1 MSEENEE
8 FEQEDE
14 LFEHYRFK
22 ADAGQEI
29 VRIDK
34 YLLDRLPNTSR
45 NKIQNAAKNG
55 NVMVNK
61 VLVKQN
67 YKVKPGDEVSIVMPY
82 PVREIEL
89 IPENIPIDIVFE
101 DEYLAVVNKP
111 SNMVVH
117 PAYGNY
123 TGTLVNA
130 MVYHFDNLP
139 MKTQDYYGRPGLVHR
154 LDKHTTG
161 VMVIAKTEF
170 VLSHLAKQFYDRTT
184 DRRYHALVWGD
195 VEEDAGTV
203 TGHIGRS
210 LKNRKMMAVFPS
222 GEHGKHAVTHYKVLK
237 RFGLVTLIECKL
249 ETGRTHQI
257 RVHMKHIGH
266 PLFNDIEYGGD
277 QVLRGTTHAKYK
289 KFIENCFDL
298 IPGQALHAKTLA
310 FNHPISGEWLAFDSE
325 LPEGFSEI
333 LKKWENY
340 TNDI

>member
-101 DEYLAVVNKP
+101 DEYL
-111 SNMVVH
+111 
-117 PAYGNY
+117 
-123 TGTLVNA
+123 
-130 MVYHFDNLP
+130 
-139 MKTQDYYGRPGLVHR
+139 
-154 LDKHTTG
+154 
-161 VMVIAKTEF
+161 
-170 VLSHLAKQFYDRTT
+170 LSDDDR
-184 DRRYHALVWGD
+184 DD
-195 VEEDAGTV
+195 
-203 TGHIGRS
+203 
-210 LKNRKMMAVFPS
+210 
-222 GEHGKHAVTHYKVLK
+222 
-237 RFGLVTLIECKL
+237 
-249 ETGRTHQI
+249 
-257 RVHMKHIGH
+257 
-266 PLFNDIEYGGD
+266 
-277 QVLRGTTHAKYK
+277 
-289 KFIENCFDL
+289 
-298 IPGQALHAKTLA
+298 
-310 FNHPISGEWLAFDSE
+310 
-325 LPEGFSEI
+325 
-333 LKKWENY
+333 
-340 TNDI
+340 